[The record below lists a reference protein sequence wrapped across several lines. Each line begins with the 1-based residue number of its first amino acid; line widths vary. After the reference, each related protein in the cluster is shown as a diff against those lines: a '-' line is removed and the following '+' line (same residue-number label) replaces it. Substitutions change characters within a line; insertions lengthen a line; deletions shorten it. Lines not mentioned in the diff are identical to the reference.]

1 MIDDDEIVFDDIGDD
16 FELTPAYK
24 PYSQWRIKQ
33 IFLDYYGCELRPY
46 FNWYKAMR
54 YQDCQRYV
62 VTCISDNSIV
72 GSEYGYTFEQLRYFL
87 AENLFPLHEDTDIVK
102 KRKKAEQ
109 KEKRKTKRNPKADL
123 FLQIVDNI
131 GSDDVGNG
139 RS

>member
-1 MIDDDEIVFDDIGDD
+1 MIDDDDEIVFDDIGDD

-87 AENLFPLHEDTDIVK
+87 AENLFPLHEDTDIVE

-109 KEKRKTKRNPKADL
+109 KHKRKRNPKANL

>member
-16 FELTPAYK
+16 FELTPVYK

-54 YQDCQRYV
+54 YQPCQRYV

-87 AENLFPLHEDTDIVK
+87 AENLFPLHEDTDIVE

-109 KEKRKTKRNPKADL
+109 KEKRKMKRNPKADV